1 MKFGIILFNLSVLIF
16 VICLIYIFV
25 YINYKY
31 EGFAGNDISEM
42 GVPTQVTTTSPPPSL
57 TTSDANQ
64 LNSVVALIAGT
75 TTSLSTL
82 GSDGNSPD
90 GAYPSRIIPNLKK
103 NFEAI
108 KLATKDQSLQNRT
121 FPDSY
126 YWINFN
132 SASGGQ
138 FIYCIMNE
146 AYFGGGWMLAMRGTK
161 GSTSFIYDSPYW
173 RNSQTLNNDYVTIKT
188 RLQDL
193 LNAGANMTMNNIRQN
208 SELKNISSI
217 GNAIYKEQ
225 TNPNS
230 FDAKTEAFI
239 SYGAREMMAVFYFSQ
254 DKAFAKGGDIIY
266 ANEGGLDDFRQVIS
280 SDNGNTRGWI
290 WREKNLPLDANGNP
304 QSLLQIMINSTPTSR
319 RGSDANFTKFSDYYA
334 PVAVSALDKLAK
346 IPSLSTNLWTIKT
359 NASYNFYGINHEVPG
374 RPKVRWGFAFDQI
387 VAGIGLYNKSA
398 GDFNPVNS
406 GATTAG
412 VNESVAFEL
421 YVR

>member
-31 EGFAGNDISEM
+31 EGFASDNISDM
-42 GVPTQVTTTSPPPSL
+42 GIPTQVTSTAPLPSES
-57 TTSDANQ
+57 TSDINQ
-64 LNSVVALIAGT
+64 LNSAVALVAGT
-75 TTSLSTL
+75 ITSLSTIAA
-82 GSDGNSPD
+82 DGNSPD
-90 GAYPSRIIPNLKK
+90 GAYPARIIPNLKK

-108 KLATKDQSLQNRT
+108 KIATKDQSLQNKT

-132 SASGGQ
+132 SASAGQ

-161 GSTSFIYDSPYW
+161 GSKSFNYDSSYW
-173 RNSQTLNNDYVTIKT
+173 TNAQTLNNDYSSIKT
-188 RLQDL
+188 KLQEL
-193 LNAGANMTMNNIRQN
+193 LNSGANMTMSEIRQN
-208 SELKNISSI
+208 SQLKNVSSI
-217 GNAIYKEQ
+217 GNSIYEQ
-225 TNPNS
+225 PTNPNS
-230 FDAKTEAFI
+230 YDTKTEAYI
-239 SYGAREMMAVFYFSQ
+239 SYGAREMMAIFYFSK

-266 ANEGGLDDFRQVIS
+266 ANEGGIDEFKQVIS

-290 WREKNLPLDANGNP
+290 WREKNLPLDTNGNP
-304 QSLLQIMINSTPTSR
+304 QSLLQIMMNAIPTSR
-319 RGSDANFTKFSDYYA
+319 KGSDANFTKFSDFYA
-334 PVAVSALDKLAK
+334 PVAVSALDKLTK
-346 IPSLSTNLWTIKT
+346 IPSLSTNLWSIKT

-374 RPKVRWGFAFDQI
+374 RPKVRWGFVFDQI
-387 VAGIGLYNKSA
+387 VAGIGLSDKSA
-398 GDFNPVNS
+398 GDFNS

-412 VNESVAFEL
+412 VNQSVAFEL